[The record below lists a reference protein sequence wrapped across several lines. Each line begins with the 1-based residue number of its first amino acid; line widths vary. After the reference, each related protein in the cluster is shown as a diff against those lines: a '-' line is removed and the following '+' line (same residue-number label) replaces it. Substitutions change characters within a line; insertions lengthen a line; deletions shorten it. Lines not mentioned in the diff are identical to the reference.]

1 MKLDWVTALAVDDG
15 PIDAQHQELFRLYNL
30 YSTMPEAELDKAAI
44 LAKLAAYA
52 GTHFQDEED
61 YMQAIGY
68 PVQRR
73 LAHAELHR
81 AFVAKLQTL
90 QDAPLYQVLD
100 YFQEWL
106 LRHIISEDRQ
116 IKVFLEPPRTR

>member
-1 MKLDWVTALAVDDG
+1 MKLSWVEALSVDHG

-30 YSTMPEAELDKAAI
+30 YSGMPEDELDKAAI
-44 LAKLAAYA
+44 LAKLAEYA

-68 PVQRR
+68 PVDKRM
-73 LAHAELHR
+73 AHAGLHR
-81 AFVAKLQTL
+81 GFVVKLQTL
-90 QDAPLYQVLD
+90 QDAPLNQVLD

-106 LRHIISEDRQ
+106 LRHILTQDRQ
-116 IKVFLEPPRTR
+116 IRAFLEPPAQP